1 MLKLPAVLSLN
12 LTSYFI
18 SRRMVRS
25 RPSRNTVPPS
35 YASNSSR
42 SGGSTGS
49 DDSQPVPGTTE
60 QPLEI
65 METVPEERPNTSSE
79 PASARP
85 PTRGP
90 PSKRAKVESSSSAGM
105 DSCTV
110 EVGPRIGSHTTSSAT
125 RTRPRASSSSLVYT
139 SVHGRMVPPRQPTRA
154 ELSLDGAYLHLP
166 CLSGLQS
173 RHLRHKPPLH
183 ASQTKNLML
192 IADSTPMSSSSPRV
206 MTPVYLSDT
215 SPVATGT

>member
-1 MLKLPAVLSLN
+1 
-12 LTSYFI
+12 
-18 SRRMVRS
+18 MVRS

-35 YASNSSR
+35 YASNNSR

-85 PTRGP
+85 ASASARPPIRGP
-90 PSKRAKVESSSSAGM
+90 PSKRTKVESSSSAGM

-110 EVGPRIGSHTTSSAT
+110 EMGPRVSSQSASSAS
-125 RTRPRASSSSLVYT
+125 RTRPRIPGLVYT
-139 SVHGRMVPPRQPTRA
+139 NTYARMLPNREPTAA
-154 ELSLDGAYLHLP
+154 ELDINIPYPPIDDVQPLRSS
-166 CLSGLQS
+166 SGLLLQH
-173 RHLRHKPPLH
+173 HLRRLPLH
-183 ASQTKNLML
+183 TSRMKNLMMMWPTRRL
-192 IADSTPMSSSSPRV
+192 RCPAPA
-206 MTPVYLSDT
+206 LDT
-215 SPVATGT
+215 

>member
-1 MLKLPAVLSLN
+1 
-12 LTSYFI
+12 
-18 SRRMVRS
+18 MVRS

-35 YASNSSR
+35 YASNNSR

-85 PTRGP
+85 PSASARPPTRGP
-90 PSKRAKVESSSSAGM
+90 PSKRTKVESSSSAGM

-110 EVGPRIGSHTTSSAT
+110 EMGPRVSSQSASSAT
-125 RTRPRASSSSLVYT
+125 GLGLVFLALSTPTLMRVCCLIASQLLPNWTSIFHTRLSTTHTLAIFPGLLSQHRLLRAT
-139 SVHGRMVPPRQPTRA
+139 P
-154 ELSLDGAYLHLP
+154 AYLSDEEP
-166 CLSGLQS
+166 DDDV
-173 RHLRHKPPLH
+173 
-183 ASQTKNLML
+183 
-192 IADSTPMSSSSPRV
+192 ADEAPAVSNSSPRY
-206 MTPVYLSDT
+206 MTPVYLSDS
-215 SPVATGT
+215 SPVSTGT